1 MREPEQD
8 ELPTSEFEIV
18 DLDDPDSSR
27 GGLLHGQYFSGHSR
41 FYLTILTL
49 LGIGVLVL
57 ALVWPNITAL
67 SSLLTSG
74 PTARATKPVTHIVER
89 TPPVV
94 NIATW
99 GPITVMR
106 DAPGYNADQGRVFA
120 FETRT
125 GHVLWRSNQ
134 DIRTFGVADAKVYMQ
149 RTDYSLHVL
158 NVRDGSQ
165 VWQQKLVS
173 GTIVNSEANGLLFV
187 QPDSATV
194 MAYRLNDGTLVWS
207 HQAVG
212 SLLQIEAGVAY
223 TFTNGPASTGVISAF
238 QASDG
243 RLVRRYPVADSA
255 PRAIVIEQGVIYI
268 LQNNLLL
275 VAVRVADQRR
285 LWQRQLARNA
295 DLARIADGQ
304 IYFNVYDGQGS
315 DNWIDVWSASDGS
328 SLWRYHYAFVA
339 FSDEQNGIVYASA
352 HSSIS
357 ALRASD
363 GRLLWHRGTNF
374 LDPDI
379 QINDGTVYISS
390 FSDGVFNALNA
401 SSGQMRWSYSIA
413 YNGDVQLDVLGF
425 IAHIEPGIVYIVS
438 MNDFS
443 INAIRA
449 SDKALLWSSHIS
461 IHQPR

>member
-1 MREPEQD
+1 MGYD
-8 ELPTSEFEIV
+8 ERKDLFDDEFKIV
-18 DLDDPDSSR
+18 DLDSLDSSR
-27 GGLLHGQYFSGHSR
+27 GGLLHGRYFSGRSR
-41 FYLTILTL
+41 FFLTILTL
-49 LGIGVLVL
+49 LGAVVLVL
-57 ALVWPNITAL
+57 ALLWPNIMAL
-67 SSLLTSG
+67 SQSLISS
-74 PTARATKPVTHIVER
+74 PTARATTPVTHIVDR
-89 TPPVV
+89 TPPMVT
-94 NIATW
+94 IATW
-99 GPITVMR
+99 GSITVMR
-106 DAPGYNADQGRVFA
+106 GAPGYNADQGRLFA

-134 DIRTFGVADAKVYMQ
+134 DIRTFGVADAMVYVQ
-149 RTDYSLHVL
+149 WSDYSLHVL

-165 VWQQKLVS
+165 IWQQKLVS
-173 GTIVNSEANGLLFV
+173 GAAITSEANGLLFV
-187 QPDSATV
+187 APDSATV

-207 HQAVG
+207 HQGVG
-212 SLLQIEAGVAY
+212 SLLQVEAGLAY
-223 TFTNGPASTGVISAF
+223 TFTNGPASSGIISAF
-238 QASDG
+238 HVSDG
-243 RLVRRYPVADSA
+243 SLARRYPVADSA
-255 PRAIVIEQGVIYI
+255 PRAIIIEQGVIYT

-275 VAVRVADQRR
+275 VAVRVADQQR
-285 LWQRQLARNA
+285 LWQRQMERNA

-304 IYFNVYDGQGS
+304 IYLNVYDGQGR
-315 DNWIDVWSASDGS
+315 DNWIDVWSATDGS
-328 SLWRYHYAFVA
+328 SLWSYHYGFVA

-363 GRLLWHRGTNF
+363 GSLLWHRETKF

-390 FSDGVFNALNA
+390 FSDGIFNALNA

-425 IAHIEPGIVYIVS
+425 IAHIEHGIVYIVS

-443 INAIRA
+443 IKAMRA

-461 IHQPR
+461 LIHQ